1 MVRKPKI
8 VVEPPGPKARELIE
22 MDHQYLSPAL
32 TRTAPLVGYEAEG
45 VWVRDPD
52 GNEYLDFGSG
62 IAVTNVGH
70 RHPRV
75 VETVKREVDR
85 LIFVNSCD
93 YYTIPQVHLAK
104 KLTEITPGDFK
115 KRVFFVNSG
124 TEAVE
129 CGIKATRYYTQRYY
143 FVGFINGFHGRT
155 MGSLAF
161 TATSPAARR
170 RFQPM
175 MPGVVHAPYPYCYR
189 CPLGHR
195 EGYPECGLA
204 CLDYLENEILGHVA
218 PPDEVAGILFE
229 PVQGA
234 GGYIVPPA
242 EWVKGLRRIADEHG
256 IVLMDDEVQA
266 GMGRTGRWW
275 AVEHFGVEPDV
286 VMISKA
292 IASGFPFGA
301 CVARSEILE
310 WGPGGDAGEVR
321 DHRRRQGTRTHGGRR
336 VRERQTHQGA
346 GDQGEGEDRAGGLQ
360 EGPATAG
367 SRQVQPQVGPSADN
381 HRGGGGRGPR
391 HPGGD
396 DKGGRGEL
404 SFPGNSFPEFSGA
417 IRRGSL
423 APPAHFSQGP
433 RGHLRRKLNPRLPPP
448 PRVIP

>member
-1 MVRKPKI
+1 
-8 VVEPPGPKARELIE
+8 
-22 MDHQYLSPAL
+22 
-32 TRTAPLVGYEAEG
+32 
-45 VWVRDPD
+45 
-52 GNEYLDFGSG
+52 
-62 IAVTNVGH
+62 
-70 RHPRV
+70 
-75 VETVKREVDR
+75 
-85 LIFVNSCD
+85 
-93 YYTIPQVHLAK
+93 
-104 KLTEITPGDFK
+104 
-115 KRVFFVNSG
+115 
-124 TEAVE
+124 
-129 CGIKATRYYTQRYY
+129 GIKATRYYTQRYY

-161 TATSPAARR
+161 TTTSPAARR

-189 CPLGHR
+189 CPLGHK

-310 WGPGGDAGEVR
+310 WGPGAHENTLGGNPVLASVALTVIDIIEKEGLLENAKKVGEHMVKRLREMQERYEIIGDVR
-321 DHRRRQGTRTHGGRR
+321 GLGLMVGVEFVKDRRTKEPATK
-336 VRERQTHQGA
+336 ERGKIVQEAFKRGLLLLGA
-346 GDQGEGEDRAGGLQ
+346 GKSSLR
-360 EGPATAG
+360 
-367 SRQVQPQVGPSADN
+367 
-381 HRGGGGRGPR
+381 
-391 HPGGD
+391 
-396 DKGGRGEL
+396 
-404 SFPGNSFPEFSGA
+404 
-417 IRRGSL
+417 L
-423 APPAHFSQGP
+423 APPLIITEEEADVGLDILEETIKEVAGS
-433 RGHLRRKLNPRLPPP
+433 
-448 PRVIP
+448 

>member
-93 YYTIPQVHLAK
+93 FYTVPQVHLAK

-161 TATSPAARR
+161 TTTSLAARR

-189 CPLGHR
+189 CPLGHK

-204 CLDYLENEILGHVA
+204 CLNYLENEILGHVT

-242 EWVKGLRRIADEHG
+242 EWVKGLRRIADEHS

-266 GMGRTGRWW
+266 GIGRTGRWW
-275 AVEHFGVEPDV
+275 AIEHFGVDPDV

-292 IASGFPFGA
+292 IAAGFPFGA

-310 WGPGGDAGEVR
+310 WGPGAHENTLGGNPVLASVALTVIDIIEREGLLENAKRVGEHMIKRLREMQERHEIIGDVR
-321 DHRRRQGTRTHGGRR
+321 GLGLMVGVEFVEDRRTKEPATK
-336 VRERQTHQGA
+336 ERGKIVQEAFKKGLLLLGA
-346 GDQGEGEDRAGGLQ
+346 GKSSLR
-360 EGPATAG
+360 
-367 SRQVQPQVGPSADN
+367 
-381 HRGGGGRGPR
+381 
-391 HPGGD
+391 
-396 DKGGRGEL
+396 
-404 SFPGNSFPEFSGA
+404 
-417 IRRGSL
+417 L
-423 APPAHFSQGP
+423 APPLIITEEEADVGLDILEETIGEVAG
-433 RGHLRRKLNPRLPPP
+433 R
-448 PRVIP
+448 

>member
-93 YYTIPQVHLAK
+93 FYTIPQVHLAK

-161 TATSPAARR
+161 TTTSPAARR

-189 CPLGHR
+189 CPLGHK

-310 WGPGGDAGEVR
+310 WGPGAHENTLGGNPVLASVALTVIDIIEKEGLLENAKKVGEHMVKRLREMQERYEIIGDVR
-321 DHRRRQGTRTHGGRR
+321 GLGLMVGVEFVKDRRTKEPATK
-336 VRERQTHQGA
+336 ERGKIVQEAFKRGLLLLGA
-346 GDQGEGEDRAGGLQ
+346 GKSSLR
-360 EGPATAG
+360 
-367 SRQVQPQVGPSADN
+367 
-381 HRGGGGRGPR
+381 
-391 HPGGD
+391 
-396 DKGGRGEL
+396 
-404 SFPGNSFPEFSGA
+404 
-417 IRRGSL
+417 L
-423 APPAHFSQGP
+423 APPLIITEEEADVGLDILEETIKEVAGS
-433 RGHLRRKLNPRLPPP
+433 
-448 PRVIP
+448 

>member
-70 RHPRV
+70 RHPKV

-93 YYTIPQVHLAK
+93 FYTIPQVHLAK

-161 TATSPAARR
+161 TTTSPAARR

-189 CPLGHR
+189 CPLGHK

-310 WGPGGDAGEVR
+310 WGPGAHENTLGGNPVLASVALTVIDIIEREGLLENAKKVGEHMLKRLREMQEKHEIIGDVR
-321 DHRRRQGTRTHGGRR
+321 GIGLMIGVEFVKDRRTKEPATE
-336 VRERQTHQGA
+336 ERNKIVQEAFKRGLILLGA
-346 GDQGEGEDRAGGLQ
+346 GKCSLR
-360 EGPATAG
+360 
-367 SRQVQPQVGPSADN
+367 
-381 HRGGGGRGPR
+381 
-391 HPGGD
+391 
-396 DKGGRGEL
+396 
-404 SFPGNSFPEFSGA
+404 
-417 IRRGSL
+417 L
-423 APPAHFSQGP
+423 APPLIITEEEADVGLEILEETIKAVSG
-433 RGHLRRKLNPRLPPP
+433 G
-448 PRVIP
+448 

>member
-70 RHPRV
+70 RHPKV

-93 YYTIPQVHLAK
+93 FYTIPQVHLAK

-161 TATSPAARR
+161 TTTSPAARR

-189 CPLGHR
+189 CPLGHK

-310 WGPGGDAGEVR
+310 WGPGAHENTLGGNPVLASVALTVIDIIEKEGLLENARKVGEHMVKRLREMQERYEIIGDVR
-321 DHRRRQGTRTHGGRR
+321 GLGLMVGVEFVKDRRTKEPATK
-336 VRERQTHQGA
+336 ERGKIVQEAFKKGLLLLGA
-346 GDQGEGEDRAGGLQ
+346 GKSSLR
-360 EGPATAG
+360 
-367 SRQVQPQVGPSADN
+367 
-381 HRGGGGRGPR
+381 
-391 HPGGD
+391 
-396 DKGGRGEL
+396 
-404 SFPGNSFPEFSGA
+404 
-417 IRRGSL
+417 L
-423 APPAHFSQGP
+423 APPLIITEEEADVGLDILEETIKEVAGS
-433 RGHLRRKLNPRLPPP
+433 
-448 PRVIP
+448 